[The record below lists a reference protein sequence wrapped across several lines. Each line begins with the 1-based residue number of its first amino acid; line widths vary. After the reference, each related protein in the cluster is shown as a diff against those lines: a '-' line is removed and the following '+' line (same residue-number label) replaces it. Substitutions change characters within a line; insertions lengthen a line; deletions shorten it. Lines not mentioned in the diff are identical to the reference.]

1 MTALRKTTAALISDA
16 APFAIRAE
24 RASDV
29 AAREALLDACF
40 GDNRHTRTCQRLR
53 DGRAPAEG
61 LALSAVRQGR
71 VVGSVRLWHVSAGG
85 IPALMLGPLA
95 VEASSRQL
103 GVGAALMD
111 HALAAAKARG
121 HRAVILLGDAPY
133 YARFGFSAAKTGE
146 LSLPGAFERDR
157 LLGLE
162 LSEGALDDAWGM
174 IAPTGAPLPKPKAG
188 PTRQEGTSSCR
199 AWLDAM
205 PENLPEPS
213 AGAASTLPQRHHHG
227 APDRDLGHDRAGPP
241 GAPLGRLRAGGLR
254 RCQAIPI
261 APRGVAHSGE
271 KPLNRAKP
279 ARIIPSPSHDRGSD
293 APSPDFN
300 RLAL

>member
-1 MTALRKTTAALISDA
+1 MTALRKTNVALLSDA

-40 GDNRHTRTCQRLR
+40 GANRHTRTCQRLR

-61 LALSAVRQGR
+61 LAFSAVRQGR
-71 VVGSVRLWHVSAGG
+71 LVGTVRLWHVSAGG

-95 VEASSRQL
+95 VEDSSRKL

-146 LSLPGAFERDR
+146 LSLSGPFERDR

-162 LSEGALDDAWGM
+162 LREGALDGAWGM
-174 IAPTGAPLPKPKAG
+174 IAPTGAPLPKTKA
-188 PTRQEGTSSCR
+188 SR
-199 AWLDAM
+199 A
-205 PENLPEPS
+205 
-213 AGAASTLPQRHHHG
+213 R
-227 APDRDLGHDRAGPP
+227 RA
-241 GAPLGRLRAGGLR
+241 LLV
-254 RCQAIPI
+254 
-261 APRGVAHSGE
+261 PRVA
-271 KPLNRAKP
+271 
-279 ARIIPSPSHDRGSD
+279 
-293 APSPDFN
+293 
-300 RLAL
+300 

>member
-1 MTALRKTTAALISDA
+1 MTALRKTRIALTSDA
-16 APFAIRAE
+16 APFAIRSE

-40 GDNRHTRTCQRLR
+40 GDNRHARTCQRLR

-61 LALSAVRQGR
+61 LSLSAVAQGR
-71 VVGSVRLWHVSAGG
+71 LVGTVRLWHVSAGDC
-85 IPALMLGPLA
+85 PALMLGPLA

-133 YARFGFSAAKTGE
+133 YARFGFSNRKTGE

-162 LSEGALDDAWGM
+162 LHADALDGAWGM
-174 IAPTGAPLPKPKAG
+174 IAPTGAPLPKAKA
-188 PTRQEGTSSCR
+188 SR
-199 AWLDAM
+199 ARKAL
-205 PENLPEPS
+205 LV
-213 AGAASTLPQRHHHG
+213 
-227 APDRDLGHDRAGPP
+227 
-241 GAPLGRLRAGGLR
+241 
-254 RCQAIPI
+254 
-261 APRGVAHSGE
+261 PRVA
-271 KPLNRAKP
+271 
-279 ARIIPSPSHDRGSD
+279 
-293 APSPDFN
+293 
-300 RLAL
+300 

>member
-1 MTALRKTTAALISDA
+1 MTAMRKTTVALLSDA

-40 GDNRHTRTCQRLR
+40 GANRHTRTCQRLR

-61 LALSAVRQGR
+61 LAFSAVRQGR
-71 VVGSVRLWHVSAGG
+71 LVGTVRLWHVSAGG

-95 VEASSRQL
+95 VEDSSRKL

-146 LSLPGAFERDR
+146 LSLSGPFERDR

-162 LSEGALDDAWGM
+162 LREGALDGAWGM
-174 IAPTGAPLPKPKAG
+174 IAPTGAPLPKTKA
-188 PTRQEGTSSCR
+188 SR
-199 AWLDAM
+199 ARKAL
-205 PENLPEPS
+205 LV
-213 AGAASTLPQRHHHG
+213 
-227 APDRDLGHDRAGPP
+227 
-241 GAPLGRLRAGGLR
+241 
-254 RCQAIPI
+254 
-261 APRGVAHSGE
+261 PRVA
-271 KPLNRAKP
+271 
-279 ARIIPSPSHDRGSD
+279 
-293 APSPDFN
+293 
-300 RLAL
+300 